1 MSSQAV
7 SSGIQV
13 DVSLNSAFASRKRN
27 TEEER
32 SGQPSMLPSHFQV
45 YTKIDEETRKDNKL
59 VISFLLTLNDTKGLV
74 TYEFRGICTVTGTSA
89 DFEAVMETNKNSR
102 VPKILDILYQKLY
115 PAMFML
121 AGMTTASYPQSVA
134 LLTDMMSSEPIPVRH
149 EVAAAEETP
158 RESKVESAA
167 AAVQKEIKPSISKPI
182 PSSRPPGLKPFKPK
196 AAPMEQ
202 KVSSET
208 GKSETAK
215 STV

>member
-1 MSSQAV
+1 
-7 SSGIQV
+7 
-13 DVSLNSAFASRKRN
+13 
-27 TEEER
+27 
-32 SGQPSMLPSHFQV
+32 MLPSHFQV

-134 LLTDMMSSEPIPVRH
+134 LLTDMVSTGPIPVRQ
-149 EVAAAEETP
+149 EIAAVEEKP
-158 RESKVESAA
+158 RETKVETKVETAPTV
-167 AAVQKEIKPSISKPI
+167 VQKEIKPTFTRPS
-182 PSSRPPGLKPFKPK
+182 PSSRPPTLKPFRPK
-196 AAPMEQ
+196 SAAMEQ
-202 KVSSET
+202 KASSAT
-208 GKSETAK
+208 AKSETA
-215 STV
+215 